1 MEKYQKYLP
10 AIIAAALVAGALFGS
25 YNTVFP
31 LIQKKTEISEQYE
44 SVQAKLKDA
53 EGRLAVVNEKLKQ
66 LKNSAVDSSKKIYY
80 PTEADVD
87 KESLFFTLYTDMID
101 LAKQNNIKIR
111 SIDYKYYPSDDPFV
125 TQGGK
130 ENYFVCDLDMKLI
143 SNYRDLRN
151 FIEALFQYSYYVKLN
166 KINIEPHKTDK
177 RILLSDFTIRLYAHT
192 DIEKPLDNVS
202 EI

>member
-31 LIQKKTEISEQYE
+31 LIQKKNEISEQYE

-53 EGRLAVVNEKLKQ
+53 ESRLVVVNEKLKQ
-66 LKNSAVDSSKKIYY
+66 LKNSAVDNSKKIYY

-111 SIDYKYYPSDDPFV
+111 SIDYKYYPSDDTFV

-151 FIEALFQYSYYVKLN
+151 FVEALFQYSYYVKLN

-192 DIEKPLDNVS
+192 DIEKPLD
-202 EI
+202 EAL

>member
-1 MEKYQKYLP
+1 MEKYQKYIP
-10 AIIAAALVAGALFGS
+10 AIIAAVLIGVALFGS
-25 YNTVFP
+25 YTTVQP
-31 LIQKKTEISEQYE
+31 LITKQAELTEQYD

-53 EGRLAVVNEKLKQ
+53 ENRLAVVNDKLKQ
-66 LKNSAVDSSKKIYY
+66 LKNSSVDSSKKIYY

-101 LAKQNNIKIR
+101 IAKQNNIKIR

-143 SNYRDLRN
+143 SNYRDLRS
-151 FIEALFQYSYYVKLN
+151 FIEALFQYSYYVKFN
-166 KINIEPHKTDK
+166 KINIEPYKTDK
-177 RILLSDFTIRLYAHT
+177 RILLSDFSIRLYAHT
-192 DIEKPLDNVS
+192 DIEKPLENLP

>member
-25 YNTVFP
+25 YNIVFP

-192 DIEKPLDNVS
+192 DIEKPLDETP

>member
-31 LIQKKTEISEQYE
+31 LIQKKNEISEQYE

-53 EGRLAVVNEKLKQ
+53 ESRLVVVNEKLKQ
-66 LKNSAVDSSKKIYY
+66 LKNSAVDNSKKIYY

-151 FIEALFQYSYYVKLN
+151 FVEALFQYSYYVKLN

-177 RILLSDFTIRLYAHT
+177 KILLSDFTIRLYAHT
-192 DIEKPLDNVS
+192 DIEKPLDEAL

>member
-10 AIIAAALVAGALFGS
+10 TAIVAALIAIALFMS
-25 YNTVFP
+25 YSTISP
-31 LIQKKTEISEQYE
+31 LITKKIEVTEQYE
-44 SVQAKLKDA
+44 AVQAKLKDA
-53 EGRLAVVNEKLKQ
+53 EEKLAVVNEKLKQ
-66 LKNSAVDSSKKIYY
+66 LKETSIDNSKKIYY
-80 PTEADVD
+80 PTEADID

-101 LAKQNNIKIR
+101 IAKQNNIKIR

-125 TQGGK
+125 SQGGK

-151 FIEALFQYSYYVKLN
+151 FLEALFQYSYYLKFN
-166 KINIEPHKTDK
+166 KISIVPHQTDK
-177 RILLSDFTIRLYAHT
+177 RILLSDFSVRLYAHT
-192 DIEKPLDNVS
+192 DIEKPLTEGP